1 MSYGLSVN
9 LRWVF
14 SLLYFSVA
22 NGEPPIGIPWE
33 TFQKYA
39 KKSPSI
45 MKGGDGM
52 KQVKMNL
59 SEELKTY
66 FKSQED
72 CKKKQ
77 YLRKACK
84 ILFILGGGIGCFMLG
99 SKYCGSCISRGLA
112 KIYSNYPDVET
123 AMFESLKDYCVKNNI

>member
-1 MSYGLSVN
+1 MLGLLFYIS
-9 LRWVF
+9 
-14 SLLYFSVA
+14 SVA
-22 NGEPPIGIPWE
+22 NGELPIGIPWE
-33 TFQKYA
+33 TFQKYFA

-99 SKYCGSCISRGLA
+99 SKYCESRISRGLTE
-112 KIYSNYPDVET
+112 IYSNYPDVAK
-123 AMFESLKDYCVKNNI
+123 AMFESLKDYRVKNNI

>member
-1 MSYGLSVN
+1 MI
-9 LRWVF
+9 F
-14 SLLYFSVA
+14 
-22 NGEPPIGIPWE
+22 
-33 TFQKYA
+33 
-39 KKSPSI
+39 
-45 MKGGDGM
+45 
-52 KQVKMNL
+52 

-77 YLRKACK
+77 HLRKACK

-99 SKYCGSCISRGLA
+99 SKNCEVCIGRGLE
-112 KIYSNYPDVET
+112 KIYSNYPDVEK